1 MNSRTEKI
9 SLVTFDTCPVQQFDF
24 EVITN
29 HHLRLLQNLT
39 CTGKDTALFDS
50 IDVCL
55 EKFDQMQTI
64 FGNEMP
70 TPYLIILTDGGSN
83 FGKKESEH
91 AKHISIR
98 SKKLHIF
105 GHTVQIGDR
114 NRKKTRMICDFI
126 KYKYNHFNSGNVR
139 EFANSFI
146 NSIKTETRARVR
158 PSHTR
163 PTLDASVMITNQ
175 PSDATDTI
183 LVSLLP
189 DVPNTPIGAMWKR
202 KELA

>member
-1 MNSRTEKI
+1 MTEKI
-9 SLVTFDTCPVQQFDF
+9 SLVTFDTAQVQQFDF

-29 HHLRLLQNLT
+29 HHLKLLQNFT

-55 EKFDQMQTI
+55 ERFDQMQSI

-83 FGKKESEH
+83 FGKKDSEH
-91 AKHISIR
+91 AKNISIR
-98 SKKLHIF
+98 SKKLHIS
-105 GHTVQIGDR
+105 GHMVQIGDK
-114 NRKKTRMICDFI
+114 NRKKTRMICDVI
-126 KYKYNHFNSGNVR
+126 KYRYNHYNNGNVK

-158 PSHTR
+158 PSRTR
-163 PTLDASVMITNQ
+163 PTLDASVMIINQ
-175 PSDATDTI
+175 PSNVTDTI
-183 LVSLLP
+183 LISLLP
-189 DVPNTPIGAMWKR
+189 DVPNTPIKTISKQQEYA
-202 KELA
+202 